1 MFISPMLLQ
10 KADQPYNDE
19 KYLTELKLDGFRCI
33 YTKFNNKVK
42 IYTRHNNE
50 VTSMFPELLN
60 LAIPDNT
67 ALDGEIIVSDA
78 RGRPD
83 FEAVM
88 ERFRSKK
95 TSHQITYCVFD
106 IIYFN
111 GEKVTFWPLIE
122 RKVLLA
128 KVIPEDSSLL
138 TKVQWTEGN
147 GVAYFNLVKEND
159 LEGVVHK
166 RADSNYQINKRSAD
180 WLKVINY
187 QETDAIILGLRK
199 KKFGLLLGIEDKGR
213 IKPAGVM
220 EFMNPA
226 ARKQFY
232 SQYKD
237 LIVEEDQKNIF
248 IKPELKCKVKFRN
261 YTKNGYLRIPS
272 FIKYIS

>member
-1 MFISPMLLQ
+1 MLLQ

-95 TSHQITYCVFD
+95 TSHPITYCVFD

-128 KVIPEDSSLL
+128 KVIPDDSSLL

-159 LEGVVHK
+159 LEGIVHK
-166 RADSNYQINKRSAD
+166 RADSKYQINKRSSD

-199 KKFGLLLGIEDKGR
+199 EKFGLLLGIEDKGR

-220 EFMNPA
+220 EFMNPT